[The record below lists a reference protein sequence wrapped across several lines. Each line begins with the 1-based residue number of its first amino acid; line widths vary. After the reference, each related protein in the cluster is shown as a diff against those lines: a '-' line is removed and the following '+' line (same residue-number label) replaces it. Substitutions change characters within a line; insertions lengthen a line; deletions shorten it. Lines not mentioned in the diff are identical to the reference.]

1 MDLSKDLFLRYFGNK
16 ITQDEL
22 YVSIGVKDAEFEQFL
37 LIKMILA
44 YKQEDAEMIEYL
56 IFTIFL
62 AEDELNISSLLD
74 ILNKLILC
82 KWHEKHE
89 DIVFLLQ
96 KIRDSESVECLYQA
110 IFLRPAYLKWDDNYS
125 FERKCIH
132 AIAKCGNQEAVN
144 KLKLLVTSNNEI
156 IRLCAERQ
164 LQKVQNSI

>member
-125 FERKCIH
+125 FERK
-132 AIAKCGNQEAVN
+132 
-144 KLKLLVTSNNEI
+144 
-156 IRLCAERQ
+156 
-164 LQKVQNSI
+164 

>member
-1 MDLSKDLFLRYFGNK
+1 MYLSKDLFLRYFGNK

-62 AEDELNISSLLD
+62 AEDELNISSFLD
-74 ILNKLILC
+74 ILNKLILF

>member
-1 MDLSKDLFLRYFGNK
+1 MNLSKDLFLRYFGNK

>member
-1 MDLSKDLFLRYFGNK
+1 MNLSKDLFRCYFGNK

-22 YVSIGVKDAEFEQFL
+22 YVSIGIKDAEFEQFL
-37 LIKMILA
+37 LTEIIHA

-62 AEDELNISSLLD
+62 AEEEINISLFLD

-82 KWHEKHE
+82 KWHNKHE
-89 DIVFLLQ
+89 DIALLLQ
-96 KIRDSESVECLYQA
+96 KIGASESIEYLYKA
-110 IFLRPAYLKWDDNYS
+110 IFLKPAYLEWDDNYA

-132 AIAKCGNQEAVN
+132 AIAKCGNREAID
-144 KLKLLVTSNNEI
+144 KLKLLVTNKNET
-156 IRLCAERQ
+156 IRLCAEKQ

>member
-44 YKQEDAEMIEYL
+44 YKQEDAEMIEYF

-62 AEDELNISSLLD
+62 AEDELNISSFLD

-89 DIVFLLQ
+89 DIVLLLQ
-96 KIRDSESVECLYQA
+96 KIRDSESVGCLYQA

>member
-44 YKQEDAEMIEYL
+44 YKQEDAEMIEYF

-62 AEDELNISSLLD
+62 AEDELNISSFLD

-89 DIVFLLQ
+89 DIVLLLQ

>member
-62 AEDELNISSLLD
+62 AEDELNISSFLD

-96 KIRDSESVECLYQA
+96 KIRDSESVECLYRA

>member
-44 YKQEDAEMIEYL
+44 YKQEDSEMIEYL

-62 AEDELNISSLLD
+62 AEDELNISSFLD

-156 IRLCAERQ
+156 IRLCTERQ

>member
-164 LQKVQNSI
+164 LQKGQNSI

>member
-110 IFLRPAYLKWDDNYS
+110 
-125 FERKCIH
+125 
-132 AIAKCGNQEAVN
+132 NQEAVN